1 MSTKDIQLYICII
14 IYLYSEIKINT
25 CYLSRAGL
33 RNPVM
38 IKVQEK
44 GATKENSR
52 TPINLGIKTII
63 NQLEM

>member
-1 MSTKDIQLYICII
+1 MCYI
-14 IYLYSEIKINT
+14 
-25 CYLSRAGL
+25 SRAGL

-52 TPINLGIKTII
+52 TPINLGTKTII